1 VADEEPKG
9 LIEEEEAEA
18 GAEQAA
24 AERPPAAEPPVAEA
38 SAERPP
44 TAEAPVDEAQPS
56 AEPVPEAGA
65 EPAQAQ
71 APEAD
76 APPPV
81 GSVYPFDPN
90 EEEEGPQ
97 AAASADEQADPEA
110 APEAAPEE
118 PAQQADP
125 EAAPEAEV
133 PAGLV
138 GRLLASRKRLL
149 VAGLVLFCLGVVT
162 AALLLPRLGTRPKPL
177 SAGHQAAD
185 PSLRELEPFFLVGA
199 SEGEETLYK
208 VEIAVKFADPSAAQ
222 HFDESV
228 NPIRRDIYQ
237 FFSAAVEKGEVSA
250 QKLELQEA
258 VRDLVNA
265 RLGRGQAVKVYFREF
280 LAV

>member
-1 VADEEPKG
+1 MADEEPKG
-9 LIEEEEAEA
+9 LTGEEEAEA

-24 AERPPAAEPPVAEA
+24 AEPPPAAEPPVAEPPAEEPPVAEA

-56 AEPVPEAGA
+56 AESVPEAGA

-97 AAASADEQADPEA
+97 AD
-110 APEAAPEE
+110 PEE
-118 PAQQADP
+118 PAQQADPEADP

-138 GRLLASRKRLL
+138 GRLLATRKRLL

-162 AALLLPRLGTRPKPL
+162 AALLLPRLGTRPEPL
-177 SAGHQAAD
+177 SAGPLAAD

-208 VEIAVKFADPSAAQ
+208 VGIAVKFADPSAAQ

-237 FFSAAVEKGEVSA
+237 FFSAAVEKGEVST

>member
-1 VADEEPKG
+1 
-9 LIEEEEAEA
+9 
-18 GAEQAA
+18 
-24 AERPPAAEPPVAEA
+24 
-38 SAERPP
+38 
-44 TAEAPVDEAQPS
+44 
-56 AEPVPEAGA
+56 
-65 EPAQAQ
+65 
-71 APEAD
+71 
-76 APPPV
+76 V

-97 AAASADEQADPEA
+97 AATSAAGQAEGAEGAEGAEESAS
-110 APEAAPEE
+110 
-118 PAQQADP
+118 
-125 EAAPEAEV
+125 EAEV
-133 PAGLV
+133 PAGLAA
-138 GRLLASRKRLL
+138 RLLASRKRLL

-162 AALLLPRLGTRPKPL
+162 AALLLPRLGTRPEPL
-177 SAGHQAAD
+177 SAGPLAAD

-208 VEIAVKFADPSAAQ
+208 VGIAVKFADPSAAQ